1 VDVTSEGGI
10 EALQRGLRGRSISV
24 LIHNAGVL
32 QRDRLSELNAEHIR
46 WQFEVNA
53 LAPLRTVA
61 ALVPQIGRG
70 GKVAILTSR
79 MGSLADNTS
88 GSMYG
93 YRMSKAAVNA
103 AGVSLARDLAA
114 EGIAVALLH
123 PGYVQTEMTGGNGY
137 VTAEH
142 AAAGLIARIGE
153 LTLEA
158 SGRFWHAD
166 GPELP
171 W

>member
-1 VDVTSEGGI
+1 M
-10 EALQRGLRGRSISV
+10 
-24 LIHNAGVL
+24 HNAGVL
-32 QRDRLSELNAEHIR
+32 TRETLADLSADRIR

-61 ALVPQIGRG
+61 ALRSRLVPGA
-70 GKVAILTSR
+70 KVGILTSR
-79 MGSLADNTS
+79 MGSVSDNTS

-103 AGVSLARDLAA
+103 AGKSLSVDLHAD
-114 EGIAVALLH
+114 GVAVALLH
-123 PGYVQTEMTGGNGY
+123 PGYVRTAMTGGNGY
-137 VTAEH
+137 VDADH
-142 AAAGLIARIGE
+142 AAGGLIARLDE
-153 LTLEA
+153 LTLETT
-158 SGRFWHAD
+158 GRFWHAD